1 MFIPFDYTLSEPPSF
16 SKTKDMSDSAVA
28 EKQKPYQVLARKYRP
43 NNFDELIGQDALV
56 RTLKNAIESDRIA
69 HAYMLTG
76 IRGTGKTTTARIIA
90 KAINYTGPDGKAGP
104 TTGPTDDCKI
114 CQAITEDRHPDVIE
128 MNGADQRGIDD
139 IRQLID
145 GVRYAPSEARYKIY
159 IIDEVHMLTDQAFNA
174 LLKTLEEP
182 PAHVKFIF
190 ATTEIRKVP
199 VTILS
204 RCQRFDLRRVTVD
217 ELAAHY
223 KNICA
228 QEGITADDEAISMIA
243 RAADGS
249 VRDGLSI
256 LDQAISLSEN
266 VLTVE
271 TVKSMLGLNERMQT
285 LELFKA
291 LMEGNTA
298 GAFDLA
304 AGFYERGQEPV
315 ALVKD
320 MTEICH
326 LLTKI
331 KAVPKARRTVA
342 PNMSDEELSAA
353 TELAQ
358 SLTVPVLGKAWQIL
372 LKGTGE
378 IVSSPQPQ
386 AVLEMIL
393 IRLCYASDLPDP
405 ADLIKKLR
413 GSSGGSSS
421 GAGQPSGS
429 GQSNGTAARSS
440 SSAPASVSVTNGHGN
455 NTRPGTATQSA
466 PSAKSETMA
475 VANGNLDKLEDIVA
489 LLESNGAML
498 LASQIDQFVQLISL
512 KQGQIEFL
520 PAEHSPSDLSS
531 NLQKKLYELTGRRWA
546 VTIGRENARPTLRK
560 QREKREQE
568 ELDKIMAHPF
578 VSEVITVFPGAEII
592 DIKEKTEEEETS

>member
-1 MFIPFDYTLSEPPSF
+1 
-16 SKTKDMSDSAVA
+16 MSDSVVS

-43 NNFDELIGQDALV
+43 TNFDELIGQDALV

-90 KAINYTGPDGKAGP
+90 KAINYTGSDGKAGP
-104 TTGPTDDCKI
+104 TTGPTDNCKI

-266 VLTVE
+266 VLTTD

-291 LMEGNTA
+291 LMEGNTSE
-298 GAFDLA
+298 AFDLA

-315 ALVKD
+315 ALIKD

-353 TELAQ
+353 TKLAQ
-358 SLTVPVLGKAWQIL
+358 SLSVPSLGKAWQIL

-405 ADLIKKLR
+405 ADLIKKLH
-413 GSSGGSSS
+413 GSSGGSASAGGQTS
-421 GAGQPSGS
+421 GNGQG
-429 GQSNGTAARSS
+429 NGATARSS
-440 SSAPASVSVTNGHGN
+440 SATASVSVMNGHGN
-455 NTRPGTATQSA
+455 KTRPGTASQSA
-466 PSAKSETMA
+466 PSEKPETMA
-475 VANGNLDKLEDIVA
+475 VANGNLDKLEDVVA

-512 KQGQIEFL
+512 RQGKIEFL
-520 PAEHSPSDLSS
+520 PAEHAPSDLSS
-531 NLQKKLYELTGRRWA
+531 NLQRKLLELTGRRWA
-546 VTIGRENARPTLRK
+546 VTIGRENAQPTLRK
-560 QREKREQE
+560 QREKRERE

-578 VSEVITVFPGAEII
+578 VSEVIKVFPGAEII
-592 DIKEKTEEEETS
+592 DIKEKTEEEEIN